1 MKHTKYLFA
10 LLAVLSTACMDDFLI
25 QEPIT
30 EPATELV
37 FANQEVIELLLPG
50 AYQPMRWEFNP
61 VFGDSYCMSYHY
73 TDVRSDDVVIENTF
87 FQPHGHGF
95 ENFVDLTSNNIIVGM
110 TWLKFFTG
118 IARSNQI
125 IRGLANVDSTVLD
138 ASTKNLFLGEAKFL
152 RAFYYFEAVKNFG
165 DVPLFGDEVV
175 DIGVAEN
182 IMRRPVADVYA
193 QIEADLIEAAGVLP
207 SSRPRESEDPT
218 QSYRATQG
226 AAMGLLAKAYLYQEK
241 WQAAAD
247 QAQAVIDLGVYDLE
261 TNYGDNW
268 LLSNE
273 HGIESIFE
281 VGYFNDASGGSWGPG
296 AQGSLTAQFF
306 SPNLAAPVT
315 GWNYNLIT
323 PELRDLFEA
332 EGDDVRRTATVIE
345 DGSSFESQVLT
356 DAGLNPIPDGF
367 TDDNL
372 NQNDLYGQDFS
383 YSRKYF
389 LTPEEVTD
397 QTAGFVLSSL
407 NHKVMRYSEI
417 LLILAEA
424 VANGAAGNGQAAFDQ
439 VRERVGLTTKPL
451 TLANIKL
458 ERRLELATEWN
469 RFHDLVRWGD
479 AAVEIDGFTTN
490 RDELLPIPFNEII
503 LAGKDDSGNDILTQ
517 NPGY

>member
-424 VANGAAGNGQAAFDQ
+424 VANGAAGNGQ
-439 VRERVGLTTKPL
+439 
-451 TLANIKL
+451 
-458 ERRLELATEWN
+458 
-469 RFHDLVRWGD
+469 
-479 AAVEIDGFTTN
+479 
-490 RDELLPIPFNEII
+490 
-503 LAGKDDSGNDILTQ
+503 
-517 NPGY
+517 